1 MFALIFGF
9 TLLGVPLIVFVALNP
24 TTIVVIAAF
33 AVQLA
38 ACAIGV
44 VWILRAFSDDER
56 PDEPHPDEGA
66 PQIARRSSGPS
77 LGRREPDSLRNRLP
91 CNEAANHP
99 VSTQPPPPPTRRRG
113 SREPARGRQTN
124 EPA

>member
-44 VWILRAFSDDER
+44 VWILRAL
-56 PDEPHPDEGA
+56 
-66 PQIARRSSGPS
+66 
-77 LGRREPDSLRNRLP
+77 LGRRATRRTTSRRGCATDRPQVIRPIARTQRTRLVAQSP
-91 CNEAANHP
+91 AVQRSSQPPGVDPAASAANP
-99 VSTQPPPPPTRRRG
+99 TPGQPRA
-113 SREPARGRQTN
+113 SARASD
-124 EPA
+124 E